1 MADQLPMFDLG
12 PPPPTATADVEGAYR
27 YRLMRRWGAP
37 EPRVCWVMLNPS
49 TADASADDPTIR
61 RCLDFSASW
70 GYGALEVVNLFALRS
85 TDPRSL
91 ARDEDP
97 VGPRNDASILAAAT
111 LEQTLVVCAWGASGT
126 LLGRD
131 QSVLALLRSRGV
143 QLHYLALTK
152 GGHPGHPLYLPRTTK
167 PTLWTRRL
175 RGQA

>member
-12 PPPPTATADVEGAYR
+12 PPPPAASADVEDAYR

-61 RCLDFSASW
+61 RCVDFSASW

-85 TDPRSL
+85 TDPRTL
-91 ARDEDP
+91 AHTEDP

-111 LEQTLVVCAWGASGT
+111 LEQTLVVCAWGAGGG
-126 LLGRD
+126 LRDRD
-131 QSVLALLRSRGV
+131 QAVLAMLRSHGV
-143 QLHYLALTK
+143 RLHYLALTK
-152 GGHPGHPLYLPRTTK
+152 GGQPGHPLYLPKTTT
-167 PTLWTRRL
+167 PTLWTRRH
-175 RGQA
+175 QDKA